1 MLLLLQDNFTNYGN
15 ISADTLTLS
24 VAGDFD
30 YTNEFLG
37 NGNIDATTLNL
48 QVGGDFS
55 YDDASNDFVWNA
67 QNSLVVFGS
76 AFITA
81 DDFSNYGAINVVND
95 FNVTAADYFS
105 NQDNTQQ
112 SMRIA
117 SMLQQEAAL
126 SIITQLLVRITSM
139 LTLSARVTKTF
150 TIQIVQRLMQI
161 TSMLQ
166 QEETFTISITQQS
179 IRITSML
186 HRTMTFS
193 IETQQSMRITSMLQQ
208 DTTFTILS

>member
-1 MLLLLQDNFTNYGN
+1 MSEFHNEDGATISVDNFNVTAGN
-15 ISADTLTLS
+15 DFSNGIYATINADNFNVSARDFSNHSYATISANDISISANSFINTSTEGDGSITTDTFSLS

-30 YTNEFLG
+30 YADNYIN
-37 NGNIDATTLNL
+37 NGNIDATALNL

-105 NQDNTQQ
+105 NQDNATINAN
-112 SMRIA
+112 SFN
-117 SMLQQEAAL
+117 
-126 SIITQLLVRITSM
+126 
-139 LTLSARVTKTF
+139 VTAGGGF
-150 TIQIVQRLMQI
+150 VNYYA
-161 TSMLQ
+161 
-166 QEETFTISITQQS
+166 TISADNFNVTAGK
-179 IRITSML
+179 
-186 HRTMTFS
+186 
-193 IETQQSMRITSMLQQ
+193 
-208 DTTFTILS
+208 D

>member
-1 MLLLLQDNFTNYGN
+1 MQITSMFQQETLAIISYATISANDISISANSFINTSTEGDDKVLLQIHLAN
-15 ISADTLTLS
+15 IS

-30 YTNEFLG
+30 YADNYIN
-37 NGNIDATTLNL
+37 NGNIDATALNL

-105 NQDNTQQ
+105 NQDNATINAN
-112 SMRIA
+112 SFN
-117 SMLQQEAAL
+117 
-126 SIITQLLVRITSM
+126 
-139 LTLSARVTKTF
+139 VTAGGGF
-150 TIQIVQRLMQI
+150 VNYYA
-161 TSMLQ
+161 
-166 QEETFTISITQQS
+166 TISADNFNVTAGKDFYNKVICN
-179 IRITSML
+179 
-186 HRTMTFS
+186 
-193 IETQQSMRITSMLQQ
+193 
-208 DTTFTILS
+208 

>member
-1 MLLLLQDNFTNYGN
+1 MGGDFSYDDANNDFVWNASNSLVVFGSAFVTTDNFTNYGN

-30 YTNEFLG
+30 YGSEFLG

-67 QNSLVVFGS
+67 SDSLVVLGS

-105 NQDNTQQ
+105 NQDNATINAN
-112 SMRIA
+112 SFN
-117 SMLQQEAAL
+117 
-126 SIITQLLVRITSM
+126 
-139 LTLSARVTKTF
+139 VTAGGGF
-150 TIQIVQRLMQI
+150 VNYYA
-161 TSMLQ
+161 
-166 QEETFTISITQQS
+166 TISADNFNVTAGKDFYNTNS
-179 IRITSML
+179 A
-186 HRTMTFS
+186 
-193 IETQQSMRITSMLQQ
+193 
-208 DTTFTILS
+208 TIDANNFNVTAGGNFYNQYYALIVEYAY